1 MEWPVNMAGI
11 FDFLQARILL
21 KHFINVFFVELIK
34 VQVKTEDVAS
44 MSRVPNIPCCLAMF
58 AQHVKIAIAIFH
70 RFCYFSSFFKPLLQ
84 LLWAREVFTFD
95 IDSFAFACLAGENP
109 VSRYVGLA
117 P

>member
-1 MEWPVNMAGI
+1 M
-11 FDFLQARILL
+11 
-21 KHFINVFFVELIK
+21 
-34 VQVKTEDVAS
+34 KTEDVAS